1 MANARTQLQLTL
13 VAFGVFLFAGGAMIA
28 LGAFSPGLAS
38 FDQDDESESGSDV
51 EIEGSEAI
59 EADGDATTPA
69 ESGGGDPSDQ
79 SESESGSDESAA
91 IDSSE
96 LRDRGGADSAELRT
110 LEIESAGSGSVAYEV
125 VVDGSLEGADSRTAN
140 GTAVDGGVAT
150 GEFDGGSHTLVF
162 DGDVTNVIVDGHAA
176 VSIDGD
182 LVFLTD
188 EETE

>member
-13 VAFGVFLFAGGAMIA
+13 VAFGVFLFAGGAMIT

-51 EIEGSEAI
+51 ELEGSEAI
-59 EADGDATTPA
+59 DADGDATTPA
-69 ESGGGDPSDQ
+69 ESGEGGSSDQ
-79 SESESGSDESAA
+79 KESENGNDESAA

-96 LRDRGGADSAELRT
+96 LRDRDGADSTELRT
-110 LEIESAGSGSVAYEV
+110 LEIEAAGSGPVAYEV
-125 VVDGSLEGADSRTAN
+125 VVDGSLEAADSRTAS
-140 GTAVDGGVAT
+140 GTAVDSGVAA

-162 DGDVTNVIVDGHAA
+162 DGDVTNVVVDGNAT

-182 LVFLTD
+182 LVFSTG